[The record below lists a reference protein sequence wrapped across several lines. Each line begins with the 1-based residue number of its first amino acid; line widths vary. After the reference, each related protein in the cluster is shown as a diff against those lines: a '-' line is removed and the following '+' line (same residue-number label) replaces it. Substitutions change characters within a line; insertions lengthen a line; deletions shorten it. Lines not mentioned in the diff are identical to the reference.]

1 MTLPLVLL
9 ICGAGW
15 RERRQAIERP
25 TKKFQLGEGW
35 LCASAQSGLS
45 TPIRT
50 TTFILVALKYAV
62 QECDTDKRCFWNCW
76 PKIWDLCRIVRWHAV
91 CLKVWKWKPSYIFE
105 IFWDLNPKSEIGM
118 IDKNP
123 KSLAF
128 WLLQFKGAL
137 EILHCRIF
145 PQGGYIPYTAY
156 ATYFHC
162 LLCLHSFR
170 SKWDIMPL
178 DRLDGL
184 GTAYRLLW
192 LQKHL
197 RH

>member
-50 TTFILVALKYAV
+50 TTFILVALKYAG
-62 QECDTDKRCFWNCW
+62 QEWDPDKRCFWNCW
-76 PKIWDLCRIVRWHAV
+76 PKIWDLCRIVRWHTV
-91 CLKVWKWKPSYIFE
+91 CIKVWKWKPSYIFK

-118 IDKNP
+118 IDKNS
-123 KSLAF
+123 KGLAF

-137 EILHCRIF
+137 EY
-145 PQGGYIPYTAY
+145 YIAEFFRKGDSPPPTPVLSFLPRKSALFGKS
-156 ATYFHC
+156 ATM
-162 LLCLHSFR
+162 
-170 SKWDIMPL
+170 IPE
-178 DRLDGL
+178 
-184 GTAYRLLW
+184 
-192 LQKHL
+192 
-197 RH
+197 